1 MQAFRFSYRWRHWIW
16 REHKIV
22 PTKTSSAHTK
32 LCIFKSYLP
41 YIFKHVSAWSTPLL
55 VVIHKSGVMVGG
67 GGICMNCC
75 TQFSANLCWGMGCG
89 CLGLRTFFR
98 SFCWTPNWSIQLQS
112 PLLNYSYLGYYLM
125 CILGCVSSNLTN
137 TCIKNNCTVELVKI
151 IKYLLIHSSNSF
163 IFLINIY

>member
-1 MQAFRFSYRWRHWIW
+1 MQAFRFSYRWRHWTW
-16 REHKIV
+16 KEHKIV

-32 LCIFKSYLP
+32 LCVFKSYLP
-41 YIFKHVSAWSTPLL
+41 YIFKHVLAWSISLL
-55 VVIHKSGVMVGG
+55 VVIHKSGVMMGG

-98 SFCWTPNWSIQLQS
+98 SFCWTPNWSFELQS
-112 PLLNYSYLGYYLM
+112 PLLNYSYHGYYLM

-137 TCIKNNCTVELVKI
+137 TYLKNNCTIELVKI
-151 IKYLLIHSSNSF
+151 IKYLLIHSSDSF